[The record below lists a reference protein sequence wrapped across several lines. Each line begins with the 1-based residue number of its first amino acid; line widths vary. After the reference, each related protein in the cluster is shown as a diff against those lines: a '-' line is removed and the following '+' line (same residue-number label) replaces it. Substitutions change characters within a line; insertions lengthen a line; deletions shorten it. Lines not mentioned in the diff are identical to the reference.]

1 MKPALYL
8 YIEVARRK
16 SRVHQY
22 EQRNAELLNVGT
34 KSDKCDKNIN
44 SDRSKKQGLGLG
56 LHGDNKVLELDADT
70 YLPYYYTSKSGATK
84 KNI

>member
-1 MKPALYL
+1 M
-8 YIEVARRK
+8 
-16 SRVHQY
+16 
-22 EQRNAELLNVGT
+22 
-34 KSDKCDKNIN
+34 
-44 SDRSKKQGLGLG
+44 G